1 MSDRA
6 AKIQALLEA
15 ALAPESMDLVDES
28 HKHEGH
34 AGARGGAGHY
44 DLTIVSDRFD
54 GVSTIG
60 RHRLVYEALAE
71 MMPAEIHALSIKA
84 FSPDEI

>member
-1 MSDRA
+1 MSER
-6 AKIQALLEA
+6 ITRIEALLQA
-15 ALAPESMDLVDES
+15 ALAPESMELIDDS

-44 DLTIVSDRFD
+44 DLTIVSERFT
-54 GVSTIG
+54 GVTTVA
-60 RHRLVYEALAE
+60 RHRLVYDALAE

-84 FSPDEI
+84 CSPEEI

>member
-1 MSDRA
+1 MNDRVDR
-6 AKIQALLEA
+6 IEALLLA
-15 ALAPESMDLVDES
+15 ALAPESMELIDDS
-28 HKHEGH
+28 DKHAGH

-44 DLTIVSDRFD
+44 DLTIVSEKFT
-54 GVSTIG
+54 GIGTVG

-71 MMPAEIHALSIKA
+71 MMPDEIHALSISA